1 MQTFVDFFSNI
12 LQSDIDHTIYYLT
25 EIRSPFYTLVFRR
38 FLLKFIV
45 IKLIN
50 NLKYVKSHMELLLR
64 HGRVF
69 ESEFLVKNELYKKRI
84 I

>member
-25 EIRSPFYTLVFRR
+25 EIRSPFYTLVFCR

-45 IKLIN
+45 NFMDDFYNEMKDILEPIS
-50 NLKYVKSHMELLLR
+50 KSSDSDL
-64 HGRVF
+64 
-69 ESEFLVKNELYKKRI
+69 ESSKSFSYFPNIYA
-84 I
+84 